1 MFQKIQNLQLH
12 EVIIDTMTGERQSR
26 QNSGPRIIS
35 KLVVGIK
42 KFRTEDSKNSSLFKE
57 YKDQMAVPENCE
69 YIKVPLL
76 NDDNLKNK
84 NIHY

>member
-1 MFQKIQNLQLH
+1 
-12 EVIIDTMTGERQSR
+12 MTGERQSR

-42 KFRTEDSKNSSLFKE
+42 KFRTEDSKNGSLFKG

-84 NIHY
+84 NIHYYYKTK